1 MRAAESRRW
10 PLGERKVFRARSGL
24 RILIVTQYFW
34 PENFRVNDLAEA
46 LAERGHRVTV
56 LTGLPNYPAGRFFEG
71 YGYAGPYREQHA
83 GVRIVRVPLIPRGN
97 GGSIRL
103 ALNYFSFALMASLV
117 GPLRLGRDF
126 DAIFVH
132 EPSPVTVGLPAIVMK
147 CLTRAPIAFWALDL
161 WPESVAA
168 TGALRSPLLLGWIAR
183 LVRFIY
189 RHCDRILVSSHGF
202 IPKVLAAG
210 GEEGKIRYFPN
221 WAESLYGPL
230 PRTTPPPAPLPEGFR
245 VMFAG
250 NVGAAQDF
258 PAILDAAELL
268 KAETR
273 IHWVILGE
281 GRMLDWLRSE
291 TARRNLGATVHLQG
305 QHPASSMPAFFAHAD
320 AMLVSLTDDP
330 VFALTVPA
338 KIQAYLAC
346 GRPIVAMLDGEGA
359 RVVREARAG
368 IICPPGNGAALAQAV
383 LALARMSD
391 AEREQLGANGLAC
404 SRSEFDRATLLVQLE
419 QWLAEAAHTQPFQI
433 MGKKT

>member
-1 MRAAESRRW
+1 M
-10 PLGERKVFRARSGL
+10 

-46 LAERGHRVTV
+46 LAGRGHRVTV
-56 LTGLPNYPAGRFFEG
+56 LTGLPNYPGGRFFKG
-71 YGYAGPYREQHA
+71 YGYTGPYREQH
-83 GVRIVRVPLIPRGN
+83 GDVRIVRVPLVPRGG

-103 ALNYFSFALMASLV
+103 ALNYFSFALMASLI

-126 DAIFVH
+126 DLIFVH

-147 CLTRAPIAFWALDL
+147 RLTHAPIAFWVLDL

-168 TGALRSPLLLGWIAR
+168 TGALRSPYWLGWVTR

-189 RHCDRILVSSHGF
+189 RRCDRILVSSRGF

-210 GEEGKIRYFPN
+210 GEEENIRYFPN
-221 WAESLYGPL
+221 WAESLYGPR
-230 PRTTPPPAPLPEGFR
+230 PRTAPSPATLPEGFR

-258 PAILDAAELL
+258 PAILDAAERL
-268 KAETR
+268 KAESR

-291 TARRNLGATVHLQG
+291 IAQRGLAATFHLLG

-320 AMLVSLTDDP
+320 AMLVSLGDDP

-338 KIQAYLAC
+338 KVQAYLAC
-346 GRPIVAMLDGEGA
+346 GRPILAMLGGEGA
-359 RVVREARAG
+359 RVVQEARAG
-368 IICPPGNGAALAQAV
+368 IVCPPGDGAALAQAV

-391 AEREQLGANGLAC
+391 VEREQFGANGLSC
-404 SRSEFDRATLLVQLE
+404 SRSEFDRATLLARLE
-419 QWLAEAAHTQPFQI
+419 QWLAEAAHTQPVQI
-433 MGKKT
+433 TGKKP